1 MTNFKKLLVW
11 QEATELATLIDEL
24 AKRIARTKPRLA
36 DQMERA
42 AAAIPALIAEGS
54 GRGTDRDFAN
64 YCSSAIGETSEI
76 ENHLQR
82 GYDAKVVFKG
92 EYDNYTDR
100 AISIRRKLIGLRRT
114 LRGQPRRNPKPTDD
128 SEPEARA

>member
-1 MTNFKKLLVW
+1 MANFKKLLVW

-36 DQMERA
+36 DQLERA
-42 AAAIPALIAEGS
+42 ASAIPALIAEGS
-54 GRGTDRDFAN
+54 GRGTDKDFAN
-64 YCSSAIGETSEI
+64 YCSSAIGETSEV

-82 GYDAKVVFKG
+82 GYDAQVVYKD
-92 EYDNYTDR
+92 EYEKYTER

-114 LRGQPRRNPKPTDD
+114 LRGQPRPSPKPND

>member
-1 MTNFKKLLVW
+1 MANFKKLLVW

-36 DQMERA
+36 DQLERA
-42 AAAIPALIAEGS
+42 ASAIPALIAEGS
-54 GRGTDRDFAN
+54 GRGTDKDFAN
-64 YCSSAIGETSEI
+64 YCSSAIGETSEV

-82 GYDAKVVFKG
+82 GYDAQVVYKE
-92 EYDNYTDR
+92 EYEKYTER

-114 LRGQPRRNPKPTDD
+114 LRGQPRPSPKPHDD
-128 SEPEARA
+128 SGPDARA